1 MNARPPLLVR
11 LLSGLATVIIQHPR
25 WFIYPQIVAFGLCAW
40 VTATGL
46 KLDMDRAS
54 LVGADQRYH
63 QNFLRYERDFSA
75 GQDIVVVAES
85 ENMERNRQ
93 FVERL
98 AARMENE
105 PKLFTNVFFKGNLK
119 LMGPKALLLVTNIQ
133 TLVEMDQA
141 IKDARPMLDSMT
153 QVTNLP
159 SLFRM
164 INRQFRHAGGQQ
176 STNVES
182 LIRALPA
189 LGRIMNLAAD
199 AIERPGIPPSPGI
212 EALFSSASE
221 AESKIYITFASNRL
235 YLVTTKPTSREAVVP
250 AIQRLRELIAVTK
263 AEVPGLNV
271 GVTGEPVLEF
281 DEMTQSNRDSVVA
294 AILALGLCGAL
305 FIVAYRETGRPLKA
319 MVCLV
324 VGLVY
329 TLGFATV
336 AIGHLNLLTV
346 TFLPI
351 LVGLAIDFGI
361 HLVTRYEEELR
372 HGHSREEAIRKA
384 IVFTGQGIFTGCLT
398 TAGAFL
404 AMGLTDFAG
413 IREMGVIS
421 GAGLVIC
428 LVPMMTMLPALL
440 LRGRQNRLDRV
451 VPVQTDARAQ
461 LERLW
466 LNRPGLVVGATLV
479 ITALAVWY
487 IPRIYF
493 DYNLLN
499 LQSKGLPA
507 VEYERTLINAANR
520 SVIFGA
526 VIADSPQKATEL
538 ARRLEALP
546 SVASV
551 DQISHYLAEDQAEK
565 LAQIGRIKG
574 HLADIAFAPMDDAPA
589 NQSELRVALQ
599 VLQTYLR
606 LGRNAAERE
615 GEAALSDGLDEV
627 RAAVARLRQTMANAD
642 PEVVARRLTLFQK
655 VFLDD
660 LRQTLTAI
668 RDQDNSAPLG
678 LEDLPGT
685 LRNRFVSQSGNRFL
699 LQVNPRDDIWQRPVQ
714 ERFVRDLRAIDPDA
728 TGPPVQLLEYTT
740 LLKDSYLE
748 AAAYAT
754 GAIGILVFVHFRN
767 VVSVILSLLPV
778 GLGSLWVLGW
788 MGWAGVPFNPA
799 NIMTLPLVVGV
810 GVTNGIHI
818 LNRFS
823 EEKDPGILAR
833 STGKAVLLSALTTV
847 AGFGSLMIAKH
858 QGIASLGLLMATG
871 TFACLVAGLVFLP
884 TVMNWAYRHGWQ
896 LGLGP
901 SGEPDGNPT
910 EPPSGSGGTEAK
922 PEG

>member
-1 MNARPPLLVR
+1 MNSRPSLLAR
-11 LLSGLATVIIQHPR
+11 LLSQLATAIIRRPR
-25 WFIYPQIVAFGLCAW
+25 WFIVPQILAFGVCVW

-46 KLDMDRAS
+46 KFDMDRAS

-63 QNFLRYERDFSA
+63 QNFMKYERDFSA
-75 GQDIVVVAES
+75 GQDIVAVVES
-85 ENMERNRQ
+85 EDMERNRQ

-98 AARMENE
+98 AARMENA
-105 PKLFTNVFFKGNLK
+105 PKLFTNVFFKGDLK
-119 LMGPKALLLVTNIQ
+119 LMGPKALLLVTNTQ

-153 QVTNLP
+153 QVTNLA

-176 STNVES
+176 DTNVES
-182 LIRALPA
+182 LIKALPA

-235 YLVTTKPTSREAVVP
+235 YLVTTKPTTRDVVVP
-250 AIQRLRELIAVTK
+250 AIERLRQLIAVTR
-263 AEVPGLNV
+263 AEVPGVNV
-271 GVTGEPVLEF
+271 GLTGEPVLEF
-281 DEMTQSNRDSVVA
+281 DEMNQSNRDSMVA
-294 AILALGLCGAL
+294 AILALVLCGAL

-319 MVCLV
+319 MACLV

-372 HGHSREEAIRKA
+372 HGHAREEAIHKA
-384 IVFTGQGIFTGCLT
+384 IVFTGQGIFTGCFT

-404 AMGLTDFAG
+404 AMGLTDFKG

-440 LRGRQNRLDRV
+440 LHGRQNRLDHGGH
-451 VPVQTDARAQ
+451 ARNDPRAR
-461 LERLW
+461 LEGLW
-466 LNRPGLVVGATLV
+466 LERPGLVAGTAVVL
-479 ITALAVWY
+479 TALAAWG
-487 IPRIYF
+487 IPRVYF

-507 VEYERTLINAANR
+507 VEYERTLINAASR

-526 VIADSPQKATEL
+526 VIADSPQKATEM
-538 ARRLEALP
+538 AERLQALP
-546 SVASV
+546 SVASI
-551 DQISHYLAEDQAEK
+551 DQISHYLAEDQTEK
-565 LAQIGRIKG
+565 LTQIGRIKS
-574 HLADIAFAPMDDAPA
+574 HLADIAFAPQDDSPA
-589 NQSELRVALQ
+589 NQSDLRIALQ

-627 RAAVARLRQTMANAD
+627 RTAVARLRQAMANAD
-642 PEVVARRLTLFQK
+642 PGLVARRLTLFQK
-655 VFLDD
+655 AFLDD
-660 LRQTLTAI
+660 LRQTLVAI
-668 RDQDNSAPLG
+668 RDQDNSAPLS
-678 LEDLPGT
+678 LEDLPAT
-685 LRNRFVSQSGNRFL
+685 LRNRFISQSGDRFL
-699 LQVNPRDDIWQRPVQ
+699 LQVNPRDDIWQRSVQ
-714 ERFVRDLRAIDPDA
+714 ERFVRDLRSVDPDA

-754 GAIGILVFVHFRN
+754 GAIALLVFIHFRS
-767 VVSVILSLLPV
+767 VVGVILALLPV
-778 GLGSLWVLGW
+778 GLGSIWVLGW

-823 EEKDPGILAR
+823 EEKNPGILAR
-833 STGKAVLLSALTTV
+833 STGKAVMLSALTTV
-847 AGFGSLMIAKH
+847 TGFGSLMIAKH

-884 TVMNWAYRHGWQ
+884 TVMNWAHRRGWQ
-896 LGLGP
+896 LESPSSEKP
-901 SGEPDGNPT
+901 SGNPAEPTSHSGPT
-910 EPPSGSGGTEAK
+910 ANDPGS
-922 PEG
+922 